1 MKEYLTGIWTGL
13 TPTGRTI
20 VLVVSIVAVTL
31 IIVLGMAWRYDWSL
45 FSVLWGA

>member
-20 VLVVSIVAVTL
+20 VLVVSIIAVTL
-31 IIVLGMAWRYDWSL
+31 IVTLGMAWRYDWSL
-45 FSVLWGA
+45 FGALW